1 MHKPHKCLALLSV
14 LVLFFCITGT
24 AAADLTA
31 EEYAQQAF
39 IVPTRFAGKT
49 VILHSNDV
57 HGAIEGYAFM
67 TELRSEIEAKGG
79 EVIMVDSGDFSQ
91 GSIYVST
98 SKGHAAV
105 EMMNTAGYDVVSL
118 GNHEFDYG
126 YAQLMENLAD
136 ARFRTVCSNV
146 LLDETGAPILDP
158 ATVITTSSGLK
169 LGFVGITTPET
180 VNKVN
185 PGLIHEISFPA
196 STAFYASVQSAVD
209 SLTDAN
215 LIIGLS
221 HLGMDEASAE
231 LGYRAIDLYNNV
243 SGFDMLIDGH
253 SHTVMTGAEGGEP
266 IQSAGSGFQYIG
278 VIVINNETA
287 QIENHYLVSTAGLQN
302 DPEVAAAAQEI
313 MDSVDA
319 QFNTVFATSEV
330 LLSGEENPGCR
341 TEETN
346 LGDLITDAM
355 VWTMI
360 RTGGTDQV
368 DAAHVVGIIN
378 GGALRASIE
387 PGDITMREI
396 NTVLPFDNTIA
407 VVYVTGAELLEALE
421 ASTFATPQP
430 LGSYPQTSGLT
441 FTLDTTR
448 PYAQGSMYSIDGKE
462 SGYYAP
468 ASIERVTITSVN
480 GTAFDPE
487 ALYAVVTNNYCAAG
501 GDTYNIFNRAISE
514 GSGFD
519 SGMFL
524 GEALV
529 DYITSV
535 QMGTITAEAYGEP
548 RGSQTQIR

>member
-215 LIIGLS
+215 LVIGLS

-266 IQSAGSGFQYIG
+266 IQSAGSGLQYIG

-430 LGSYPQTSGLT
+430 QGSYPQTSGLT

-535 QMGTITAEAYGEP
+535 QMGTVTAEAYGEP
-548 RGSQTQIR
+548 RGSQT

>member
-98 SKGHAAV
+98 SKGYAAV

-196 STAFYASVQSAVD
+196 SAAFYASVQSAVD

-215 LIIGLS
+215 LVIGLS

-480 GTAFDPE
+480 GAAFDPE

>member
-14 LVLFFCITGT
+14 LVLFLCITGT

-31 EEYAQQAF
+31 EEYAHQAF

-196 STAFYASVQSAVD
+196 SAAFYASVQSAVD

-215 LIIGLS
+215 LVIGLS

>member
-31 EEYAQQAF
+31 EKYAQQAF

-196 STAFYASVQSAVD
+196 SAAFYASVQSAVD

-221 HLGMDEASAE
+221 HLGMDEANAE

-480 GTAFDPE
+480 GAAFDPE

>member
-14 LVLFFCITGT
+14 LVLFLCITGT

-185 PGLIHEISFPA
+185 PGLIHEITFPA
-196 STAFYASVQSAVD
+196 SAAFYASVQSAVD

-215 LIIGLS
+215 LVIGLS
-221 HLGMDEASAE
+221 HLGMDEVSAE

>member
-196 STAFYASVQSAVD
+196 SAAFYASVQSAVD

-215 LIIGLS
+215 LVIGLS

-430 LGSYPQTSGLT
+430 QGSYPQTSGLT

>member
-14 LVLFFCITGT
+14 LVLFLCITGT

-196 STAFYASVQSAVD
+196 SAAFYASVQSAVD

-215 LIIGLS
+215 LVIGLS

-468 ASIERVTITSVN
+468 TSIERVTITSVN

>member
-98 SKGHAAV
+98 SKGYAAV

-196 STAFYASVQSAVD
+196 SAAFYASVQSAVD

-215 LIIGLS
+215 LVIGLS

>member
-57 HGAIEGYAFM
+57 HGAIKGYAFM

-126 YAQLMENLAD
+126 YAQLMENLSD

-196 STAFYASVQSAVD
+196 SAAFYASVQSAVD

-215 LIIGLS
+215 LVIGLS
-221 HLGMDEASAE
+221 HLGMDEA
-231 LGYRAIDLYNNV
+231 
-243 SGFDMLIDGH
+243 
-253 SHTVMTGAEGGEP
+253 
-266 IQSAGSGFQYIG
+266 
-278 VIVINNETA
+278 
-287 QIENHYLVSTAGLQN
+287 
-302 DPEVAAAAQEI
+302 
-313 MDSVDA
+313 
-319 QFNTVFATSEV
+319 
-330 LLSGEENPGCR
+330 
-341 TEETN
+341 
-346 LGDLITDAM
+346 
-355 VWTMI
+355 
-360 RTGGTDQV
+360 
-368 DAAHVVGIIN
+368 
-378 GGALRASIE
+378 
-387 PGDITMREI
+387 
-396 NTVLPFDNTIA
+396 
-407 VVYVTGAELLEALE
+407 
-421 ASTFATPQP
+421 
-430 LGSYPQTSGLT
+430 
-441 FTLDTTR
+441 
-448 PYAQGSMYSIDGKE
+448 
-462 SGYYAP
+462 
-468 ASIERVTITSVN
+468 
-480 GTAFDPE
+480 
-487 ALYAVVTNNYCAAG
+487 
-501 GDTYNIFNRAISE
+501 
-514 GSGFD
+514 
-519 SGMFL
+519 
-524 GEALV
+524 
-529 DYITSV
+529 
-535 QMGTITAEAYGEP
+535 
-548 RGSQTQIR
+548 

>member
-14 LVLFFCITGT
+14 LVLFLCITGT

-146 LLDETGAPILDP
+146 MLDETGAPILDP

-378 GGALRASIE
+378 GGALRASIK

>member
-14 LVLFFCITGT
+14 LVLFLCITGT

-31 EEYAQQAF
+31 EEYAHQAF

-378 GGALRASIE
+378 GGALRASIK

>member
-31 EEYAQQAF
+31 EEYAHQAF

-378 GGALRASIE
+378 GGALRASIK

>member
-14 LVLFFCITGT
+14 LVLFLCITGT

-196 STAFYASVQSAVD
+196 SAAFYASVQSAVD

-215 LIIGLS
+215 LVIGLS

>member
-196 STAFYASVQSAVD
+196 SAAFYASVQSAVD

-430 LGSYPQTSGLT
+430 QGSYPQTSGLT

>member
-14 LVLFFCITGT
+14 LVLFLCITGT

-196 STAFYASVQSAVD
+196 SAAFYASVQSAVD

-215 LIIGLS
+215 LVIGLS

-468 ASIERVTITSVN
+468 ASIERVTVTSVN

-535 QMGTITAEAYGEP
+535 QMGTVTAEAYGEP

>member
-196 STAFYASVQSAVD
+196 SAAFYASVQSAVD

-330 LLSGEENPGCR
+330 LLSGEKNPGCR

>member
-196 STAFYASVQSAVD
+196 SAAFYASVQSAVD

-215 LIIGLS
+215 LVIGLS
-221 HLGMDEASAE
+221 HLGMDEANAE

>member
-14 LVLFFCITGT
+14 LVLFLCITGT

-196 STAFYASVQSAVD
+196 SAAFYASVQSAVD

-330 LLSGEENPGCR
+330 LLSGEKNPGCR

>member
-196 STAFYASVQSAVD
+196 SAAFYASVQSAVD

-215 LIIGLS
+215 LVIGLS

>member
-14 LVLFFCITGT
+14 LVLFLCITGT

-31 EEYAQQAF
+31 EEYAHQAF

-146 LLDETGAPILDP
+146 MLDETGAPILDP

-378 GGALRASIE
+378 GGALRASIK

>member
-196 STAFYASVQSAVD
+196 SAAFYASVQSAVD

-215 LIIGLS
+215 LVIGLS

-231 LGYRAIDLYNNV
+231 LEYRAIDLYNNV

>member
-196 STAFYASVQSAVD
+196 SAAFYASVQSAVD

-215 LIIGLS
+215 LVIGLS

-330 LLSGEENPGCR
+330 MLSGEENPGCR

>member
-14 LVLFFCITGT
+14 LVLFLCITGT

-196 STAFYASVQSAVD
+196 SAAFYASVQSAVD

-215 LIIGLS
+215 LVIGLS

-468 ASIERVTITSVN
+468 ASIERVTVTSVN